1 MNMNSGEAWKILK
14 KLEKQADAN
23 APTPSYIDALY
34 GTPEEIM
41 KVDKKEESEDDDFM
55 TAFKKVLSEEI
66 GSIDERLTVLENQK
80 AQQDEQIEKRFGNT
94 VTTIQKSNEP
104 SYLDAIYPNN

>member
-14 KLEKQADAN
+14 KLEKQANAN
-23 APTPSYIDALY
+23 APTPSYVDAIF

-41 KVDKKEESEDDDFM
+41 KANKKEESEEDNFM
-55 TAFKKVLSEEI
+55 TTFKKVLQEQMQPI
-66 GSIDERLTVLENQK
+66 NDRLTELENQK
-80 AQQDEQIEKRFGNT
+80 VQQDEQIEKRFGNT
-94 VTTIQKSNEP
+94 VTTIQKNNVP